1 MFEWKSEYTCY
12 NEDIDSQHKKLLV
25 LVSQLYEIVR
35 LKDGFDHFD
44 EIIAIFNEL
53 SEYTVYHFSF
63 EEELFSKYN
72 YDEKEIKLHK
82 LEHSSFINKVSEI
95 DLREVDEN
103 QRGIS
108 LEIVMFIIKWIED
121 HILATDKKFGDY
133 YKSLA

>member
-1 MFEWKSEYTCY
+1 MFEWKSEYTCF
-12 NEDIDSQHKKLLV
+12 NEDIDNQHKKLLL

-35 LKDGFDHFD
+35 LKDGYDHFD
-44 EIIAIFNEL
+44 QIVAIFNEL
-53 SEYTVYHFSF
+53 SEYTVYHFNF
-63 EEELFSKYN
+63 EEELFARNN
-72 YDEKEIKLHK
+72 YDASEVKLHK
-82 LEHSSFINKVSEI
+82 LEHSSFIKKVSEI

-121 HILATDKKFGDY
+121 HILATDKKFGNY